1 MFYDRFVAL
10 CESKGVKKTR
20 AAIDAGISKSLVTK
34 WKDNGV
40 KIPSPEVLEKLSAY
54 FGVSI
59 SELLCENEQ
68 KEKPAND
75 NVDELRLTDNELKLI
90 LWLRS
95 LPPEMRE
102 AVLNIPNGSET
113 PDNHQES
120 K

>member
-20 AAIDAGISKSLVTK
+20 AAIDAGISKSLVTR

-40 KIPSPEVLEKLSAY
+40 KIPSPEVLKKLSAY

-59 SELLCENEQ
+59 SELLGENEQ

-75 NVDELRLTDNELKLI
+75 NVDELSEDELDLIKLFRLVPEQDRDLVVEMVRVA
-90 LWLRS
+90 LRS
-95 LPPEMRE
+95 KGL
-102 AVLNIPNGSET
+102 L
-113 PDNHQES
+113 
-120 K
+120 